1 MKYKFF
7 TILFCVVAPVNGVLD
22 APPRIAN
29 KFVSGHSGVP
39 DFALHLGSN
48 TERVCNSSTPG
59 TAGFIETKS
68 DKSSIFFWAYESKN
82 DTKRDPVILWM
93 TGGPGGSSAG
103 YGNLMEL
110 GPCRIAPGGGYTVEN
125 EFGWNAIA
133 TLLFVDQSV
142 TVGYSH
148 GVRVPDDLVESSRI
162 MDQFLRQ
169 FFIAYP
175 ELAGLDFYIAGES
188 YGGSWVL
195 ALASTILRTQA
206 SLDKP
211 GQSLQAQPPKYQF
224 FPGPP
229 KNIPTMPKIKLTGI
243 MVGNGLVRL
252 SVQNRGSF
260 ETVCS
265 GPDSLFNAS
274 QCEEWAP
281 RAMWC
286 ENNLSI
292 CETKGM
298 TSQVCKD
305 AQDNCTAIADV
316 VVDQMG
322 KNPYDYRQHC
332 KGLDGCFPEMG
343 HIDEYLNRH
352 DIKEALGVPQ
362 HVNYTGL
369 SYPVLEQWE
378 KNGDLWRRSDNYVNF
393 LLESTVIQNIRV
405 SIYVGDKDLY
415 SNAAGTRLLV
425 DHGLNWHGQ
434 PLMRLRE
441 LTPWYEGANV
451 AGRWKS
457 YETLTYAEIFEA
469 GHLAPFGKSRES
481 LTMINSWIQG
491 NIPTK

>member
-1 MKYKFF
+1 MKYAFF
-7 TILFCVVAPVNGVLD
+7 TILWCVVAPVNGALH
-22 APPRIAN
+22 ASPRAAN
-29 KFVSGHSGVP
+29 KFFSGHSGVP
-39 DFALHLGSN
+39 DFTLRLGSD
-48 TERVCNSSTPG
+48 TARVCNSSTPG
-59 TAGFIETKS
+59 TSGFIETKT
-68 DKSSIFFWAYESKN
+68 DESSIFFWAYESKN
-82 DTKRDPVILWM
+82 DPKRDPVILWM

-110 GPCRIAPGGGYTVEN
+110 GPCRIAPEGGFTVEN
-125 EFGWNAIA
+125 EFGWNANA
-133 TLLFVDQSV
+133 TLLFVEFSSQPI

-148 GVRVPDDLVESSRI
+148 GAHMPVNLVESSKI

-169 FFIAYP
+169 FFVAYP

-188 YGGSWVL
+188 YGGSWVP
-195 ALASTILRTQA
+195 ALANTILKTQE

-211 GQSLQAQPPKYQF
+211 RQSLQAQPPRYQF
-224 FPGPP
+224 LTGPSS
-229 KNIPTMPKIKLTGI
+229 NIPTKPKINLKGI

-260 ETVCS
+260 MTVCS

-292 CETKGM
+292 CETQGM

-316 VVDQMG
+316 VIDQMG
-322 KNPYDYRQHC
+322 RNPYDYRQHC
-332 KGLDGCFPEMG
+332 KGLDGCFPEMA

-393 LLESTVIQNIRV
+393 LLEANIRV
-405 SIYVGDKDLY
+405 LIYVGDKDLY
-415 SNAAGTRLLV
+415 SNAAGMRLLV
-425 DHGLNWHGQ
+425 DHGLSWHGQ

-441 LTPWYEGANV
+441 LAPWYEGANV

-457 YETLTYAEIFEA
+457 YEPLTFAEIAEA
-469 GHLAPFGKSRES
+469 GHLAPFDKSRES
-481 LTMINSWIQG
+481 LTLINSWIQG
-491 NIPTK
+491 NMPTK